1 MAYFLEDG
9 CRKWLVE
16 RMGPKTKRKDEQCPS
31 CGIRRSD
38 VEKLLAMFSE
48 LQKARKTLAHYRKA
62 VRKCLRENAHLA
74 DGDNCT
80 LIELKRL
87 LKRK

>member
-1 MAYFLEDG
+1 
-9 CRKWLVE
+9 
-16 RMGPKTKRKDEQCPS
+16 MGPKTKRQNRKDEQCPS

-38 VEKLLAMFSE
+38 VEALLAMFAE
-48 LQKARKTLAHYRKA
+48 LQKARKTLIHYRKT
-62 VRKCLRENAHLA
+62 VRKCLRQNAHLA

-87 LKRK
+87 LKHK